1 VRYRCGQALLRMRT
15 ANPALAAPPAEVF
28 SAAGRELDAGA
39 RNGRVVEHVFTL
51 LALGLDREPLSTCL
65 WALRYGDPGL
75 RGTALEYLDNVLP
88 APLKQAL
95 WPHLGDERP
104 ASRGRSTQEIR
115 EDLLRSTAAAGRR
128 LRSRSGVQA
137 AE

>member
-1 VRYRCGQALLRMRT
+1 MASCI
-15 ANPALAAPPAEVF
+15 
-28 SAAGRELDAGA
+28 
-39 RNGRVVEHVFTL
+39 
-51 LALGLDREPLSTCL
+51 
-65 WALRYGDPGL
+65 WALRFGDPGL

-88 APLKQAL
+88 GPLKQKL

-128 LRSRSGVQA
+128 LRSRSGIPA
-137 AE
+137 PE